1 MKKTKLSFIALL
13 ASLALVGC
21 GGNGN
26 SNGGDSTGGDNP
38 NPSTPAEKTYVVGV
52 KSESKYIVDNVI
64 TSKKD
69 IGDAYDMKG
78 TDLGDGKVCTLE
90 WFEQAK
96 EIETAVVG
104 KTSSEIGAAETFG
117 AATIQVGSLKNAVV
131 EAVDYAHKEHV
142 GPQETD
148 APVMQ
153 KFADGGV
160 KADASVYPG
169 LGYVASFD
177 SAKQQATVTVAYATF
192 TNDGKVVDA
201 RFDVVQID
209 TTVTADQ
216 KAAATPVSFDDVS
229 DKGIVPSKLEKGKH
243 YNMFSGTHA
252 SELAEVDEQ
261 IEALADWSVGKTAA
275 EFATESAKVVYGG
288 KYEEGAD
295 RPAWI
300 ASATISTSDF
310 SLALANAYKK
320 AQEATAVNV
329 TASSRAGVGIVVEAV
344 RDNELAVNISG
355 AMVKDSKVEDALV
368 DAVVFPLEVVEAK

>member
-69 IGDAYDMKG
+69 IGDAYAMKG
-78 TDLGDGKVCTLE
+78 TELGEGKVCTLE

-104 KTSSEIGAAETFG
+104 KTSSEINSAESFG
-117 AATIQVGSLKNAVV
+117 QATIKVGSLKNAII
-131 EAVDYAHKEHV
+131 EAVDYSAKKHV
-142 GPQETD
+142 GPQAD
-148 APVMQ
+148 NAPVKQ
-153 KFADGGV
+153 DFENGGV

-192 TNDGKVVDA
+192 NGEGKVVDA
-201 RFDVVQID
+201 RFDVVQIN
-209 TTVTADQ
+209 TIVTADQ
-216 KAAATPVSFDDVS
+216 KAAATPVAVEGGT
-229 DKGIVPSKLEKGKH
+229 DKGIVASKLEKGKN
-243 YNMFSGTHA
+243 YGMYQNP

-288 KYEEGAD
+288 QYEEGAD
-295 RPAWI
+295 KPAWI
-300 ASATISTSDF
+300 NQASITTSDF
-310 SLALANAYKK
+310 SKALANAYAK
-320 AQEATAVNV
+320 AQEVTAVAV
-329 TASSRAGVGIVVEAV
+329 TAESRAGVGIVVDAV
-344 RDNELAVNISG
+344 SNSGELSVNISG
-355 AMVKDSKVEDALV
+355 AMVKGGKVENALV
-368 DAVVFPLEVVEAK
+368 DAVVFPTEVVEKK